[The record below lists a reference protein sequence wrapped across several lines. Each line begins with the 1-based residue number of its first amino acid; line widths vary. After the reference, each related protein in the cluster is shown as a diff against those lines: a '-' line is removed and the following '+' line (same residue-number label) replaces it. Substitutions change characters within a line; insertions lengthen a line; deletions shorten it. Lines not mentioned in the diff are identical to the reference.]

1 MAGKVVSIE
10 IGSALTKVALVD
22 YKAKKTKVYS
32 AFVFDTPE
40 GAIEDGYIKNTEE
53 FVETLAAKLASNQI
67 NEKRVVFTIS
77 SNKIANRE
85 VTLPLV
91 SKDKIMSMIK
101 ANASDYF
108 PVDIKN
114 YHLAYTMLERI
125 VTKEE
130 KQMKL
135 LLLAVPLDL
144 LETYFDLART
154 MNMSL
159 LNIDYSGNS
168 IFQMTKDIQKSGTNV
183 SIHVNEKN
191 TVISIMENGVLALQ
205 RTVSYGVDTALETL
219 LSIDKYRY
227 DEEFT
232 AEKGLQLMLTEQMIN
247 TVLPEADDV
256 AYADSELSE
265 DERIRAEITES
276 LRYLLGN
283 ITRVIDYYMTK
294 TPNAKIDMIRLS
306 GIGSEFKGLRE
317 LFSFEIGSS
326 VKNITQIDGILYTP
340 SESLATL
347 SIMLVAIG
355 GAINPMNLMPA
366 EFSQKKVRKVS
377 LALPVTVM
385 AAGIAISIA
394 MVAYGKISYAI
405 EKGNRDDLQK
415 QLDDMQQY
423 VDIKNLYDGSLS
435 VYNAVEDMYSVTTN
449 QNQYLVEFI
458 EELEEKM
465 PNSFKALSMSVSE
478 GGVSMGVTVATKTN
492 AAEVLQQLRT
502 FDSVSVVSA
511 TSFVEDSEKE
521 YETIIDED
529 GNEVEVAIEP
539 EEGEE
544 VDTTVSFTVN
554 LTYNMNYGGKETASN
569 RGGEE

>member
-247 TVLPEADDV
+247 TVLPEAEDV